1 MAQHSRESSLDTG
14 LRGAKIQR
22 TSIHQNILKNSLA
35 DDLKLA
41 LRITL
46 KSLELQ
52 RRFFPGGG
60 RGKDSHIEQTGMLA
74 GNFEFNP

>member
-22 TSIHQNILKNSLA
+22 TSIHQNILKNSSLMILNSA
-35 DDLKLA
+35 PDNF
-41 LRITL
+41 